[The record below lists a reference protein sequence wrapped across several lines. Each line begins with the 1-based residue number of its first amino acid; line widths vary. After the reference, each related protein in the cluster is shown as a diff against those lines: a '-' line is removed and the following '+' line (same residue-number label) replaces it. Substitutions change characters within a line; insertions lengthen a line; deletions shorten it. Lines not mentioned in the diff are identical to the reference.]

1 MIHSEDK
8 EGIIIADKL
17 TRVAVDRRIHVYA
30 LHHCW
35 LPPPRYKSRFFHVQI
50 EIHVI
55 YAIFPPLYRS
65 LLRCPVNGRMTR
77 MTAINVSASISWFT
91 AIDNIDMRAY
101 TLSTHASLKRGSPSP
116 ARALRCLHW
125 SPIPPPSLPIQ
136 FILTREFAHLFLPDL
151 IDGRVPRWRDLRD
164 HARRI
169 DTPSKNGV
177 WWIANKPTS
186 LE

>member
-1 MIHSEDK
+1 MSTRC
-8 EGIIIADKL
+8 IIAGF
-17 TRVAVDRRIHVYA
+17 
-30 LHHCW
+30 HHPDTNRDFFTC
-35 LPPPRYKSRFFHVQI
+35 KSRFTWST
-50 EIHVI
+50 
-55 YAIFPPLYRS
+55 RS
-65 LLRCPVNGRMTR
+65 SLRCIDRCPVNGRMTR